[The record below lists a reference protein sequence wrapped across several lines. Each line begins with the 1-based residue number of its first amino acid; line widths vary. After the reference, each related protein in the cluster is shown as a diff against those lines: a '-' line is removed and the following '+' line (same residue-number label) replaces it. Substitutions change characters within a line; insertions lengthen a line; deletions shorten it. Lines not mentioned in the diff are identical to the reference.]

1 MDKNQNRFEI
11 EHENKVARIEKL
23 SVAGQTIFR
32 VDYDGSAV
40 FITRA
45 TNATGSRFWTSVPEG
60 RRKFA
65 EEIGP
70 LIEKYFKSKA

>member
-1 MDKNQNRFEI
+1 MEKNPNRFEI
-11 EHENKVARIEKL
+11 DHKDKIARIEKL

-32 VDYDGSAV
+32 VEYDETAI

-45 TNATGSRFWTSVPEG
+45 TNATGARFWTSVPEG

-65 EEIGP
+65 EEIGS
-70 LIEKYFKSKA
+70 LIEKYFKSKE

>member
-1 MDKNQNRFEI
+1 MEKNLNRFEI
-11 EHENKVARIEKL
+11 EHGDKIARIEKL

-32 VDYDGSAV
+32 VDYEGSPV

-45 TNATGSRFWTSVPEG
+45 TNALGARFWTSVPEG

-70 LIEKYFKSKA
+70 LIEKYFKSKS